1 MLLQSLLVTL
11 TTMGKWGWRRL
22 TQLNTVQ
29 PSHVRNS
36 AYAAQ
41 QLGTVEPCSVISS
54 MLAWIHRYATLCN
67 ALFSMM
73 WRIPQKCKQNFGGDL
88 STIATLMFAVLHV
101 LLNSSSR
108 EYTEHPWK
116 VYASILG
123 VSCPPLLGWCS
134 QCYSH
139 ITYTHDNTQYASF
152 WNAPLSRMQSTSL
165 RSVWYI

>member
-1 MLLQSLLVTL
+1 
-11 TTMGKWGWRRL
+11 
-22 TQLNTVQ
+22 
-29 PSHVRNS
+29 
-36 AYAAQ
+36 
-41 QLGTVEPCSVISS
+41 
-54 MLAWIHRYATLCN
+54 MLAWIHKYATFCD

-88 STIATLMFAVLHV
+88 STITTLMFAVLHV

-116 VYASILG
+116 VYTSILG

-139 ITYTHDNTQYASF
+139 ITYTHVNTQYASF
-152 WNAPLSRMQSTSL
+152 CNTPLSRMQSTSL
-165 RSVWYI
+165 RSVWSLSHQVMLDESQECWIVFMWTLSSHITYMHVNTQICIFL

>member
-1 MLLQSLLVTL
+1 
-11 TTMGKWGWRRL
+11 MGKWGWRRL
-22 TQLNTVQ
+22 TQLGTVQ
-29 PSHVRNS
+29 LSHVRNS
-36 AYAAQ
+36 AYATQ
-41 QLGTVEPCSVISS
+41 QLDTVEPCPVISS
-54 MLAWIHRYATLCN
+54 MLPWIHRYATLCN

-123 VSCPPLLGWCS
+123 VSYPPLLGWCS
-134 QCYSH
+134 SATVISPTRMSIHNIHHFAIHRFQGCR
-139 ITYTHDNTQYASF
+139 THLYEVYDTFNTAWHCLVKSC
-152 WNAPLSRMQSTSL
+152 
-165 RSVWYI
+165 

>member
-1 MLLQSLLVTL
+1 MENWVCFTFFKPNVSQRLFTLPRSMPSLSHYTLHHSLRSCCLSLPHPFPSFSLTHFDQTPLPVLWSLPYPFRTL
-11 TTMGKWGWRRL
+11 T
-22 TQLNTVQ
+22 
-29 PSHVRNS
+29 
-36 AYAAQ
+36 
-41 QLGTVEPCSVISS
+41 CSVISS
-54 MLAWIHRYATLCN
+54 MLAWIDKYATLCN

-123 VSCPPLLGWCS
+123 VSCPHC
-134 QCYSH
+134 
-139 ITYTHDNTQYASF
+139 
-152 WNAPLSRMQSTSL
+152 
-165 RSVWYI
+165 